1 MSDSLLANIHDLP
14 ADVRDKVKIYALS
27 LSSLSLKTDLKH
39 HFERKEAEMLWWKV
53 SEDWLIYIR
62 DLEDDFDD
70 MTLLLGYGIVTDD
83 QRGGLGYIR
92 HLTENWRGHCHP
104 MESWYR
110 ETPIRYATTIEE
122 KEALSIPPLSWLA

>member
-27 LSSLSLKTDLKH
+27 LSSLSLKTELKH

-53 SEDWLIYIR
+53 SEDWVAYIR
-62 DLEDDFDD
+62 DLEYDFDE
-70 MTLLLGYGIVTDD
+70 MTLGFGNPCC
-83 QRGGLGYIR
+83 GLGLKR
-92 HLTENWRGHCHP
+92 SMTANWRGHCHP

-110 ETPIRYATTIEE
+110 ETPIRYATTVEE
-122 KEALSIPPLSWLA
+122 KEAVSIPPLSW